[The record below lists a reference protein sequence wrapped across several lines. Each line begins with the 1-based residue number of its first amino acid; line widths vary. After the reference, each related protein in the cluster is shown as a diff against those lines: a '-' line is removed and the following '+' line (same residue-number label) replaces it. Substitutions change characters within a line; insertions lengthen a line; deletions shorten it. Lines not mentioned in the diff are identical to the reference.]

1 MRIAKSAATS
11 SDPFAAVRGM
21 DAGGCEKGGGKSIIL
36 EKYELCRLLGRG
48 GFAKVYQGRRLED
61 NADFA
66 VKVIDKSATVATVEP
81 YILREILA
89 MRRLNHHPNIVK
101 LHEVM
106 ATKTKIY
113 LVMELATGGDFLAK
127 LNGGGRPF
135 DNATARRYFRQLI
148 SAVSFCHQNG
158 VAHRDIKLQNLLL
171 DGDGNL
177 KVSDFGLSALSD
189 HLKDVSLETRCGT
202 PAYSA
207 PEVITGKRYD
217 GAKADAWS
225 CGVILFEF
233 LAGRRPFEGHNTS
246 ERFRAMIRHEF
257 RFPSSVS
264 KSARKIIHRLLDPNP
279 LTRPTIEELM
289 MKHPWFKKSSSPA
302 LEQSLSDHK
311 ESKTMNAFDI
321 ISMSSGLDLSGI
333 FEEEM
338 REKRVRFTSTIEVGE
353 IEERV
358 KKMGFGVERGKGGE
372 IRLVKEGV
380 VLLLEIL
387 RVSNEIWLGEIKV
400 VNGGKEFEEITWEE
414 FKVGLTDI
422 VSWHSEQ

>member
-1 MRIAKSAATS
+1 
-11 SDPFAAVRGM
+11 M
-21 DAGGCEKGGGKSIIL
+21 DAGGREKGGGKSIIL
-36 EKYELCRLLGRG
+36 KKYELCRLLGRG

-61 NADFA
+61 NADVA

-127 LNGGGRPF
+127 LNGGGPF

-177 KVSDFGLSALSD
+177 KISDFGLSALSD

-217 GAKADAWS
+217 DAKADAWS

-246 ERFRAMIRHEF
+246 ERFRAMIRHEI

-289 MKHPWFKKSSSPA
+289 IKHPWFKKSSSPA

-311 ESKTMNAFDI
+311 ESKTM
-321 ISMSSGLDLSGI
+321 
-333 FEEEM
+333 
-338 REKRVRFTSTIEVGE
+338 KVGE

-358 KKMGFGVERGKGGE
+358 KKMGFGVERGKGGG

-380 VLLLEIL
+380 VLMLEIL
-387 RVSNEIWLGEIKV
+387 RVSTEIWLGEIKV
-400 VNGGKEFEEITWEE
+400 VNGGKEFEKITWEE